1 MNIEVL
7 KQQKEP
13 LTKRSYFEA
22 KVVFEGKTPS
32 RLDMK
37 KDLCAKLSS
46 KDNVTVIRRIIND
59 YGSERALLDGYV
71 YDDEETLKRLEN
83 RYVLLRHLT
92 KQEQQA
98 EKEKTKAAKQTAAPK
113 SKKK

>member
-13 LTKRSYFEA
+13 LTRRSYFEA

-32 RLDMK
+32 RLDMI

-46 KDNVTVIRRIIND
+46 KQNVTIIRKIIND
-59 YGSERALLDGYV
+59 YGSERALLSGYV
-71 YDDEETLKRLEN
+71 YEDEEILKRLED
-83 RYVLLRHLT
+83 RHFLLRHLS

-98 EKEKTKAAKQTAAPK
+98 QKEKTKAA
-113 SKKK
+113 

>member
-59 YGSERALLDGYV
+59 Y
-71 YDDEETLKRLEN
+71 EEKLKRLEN